1 MARFSS
7 IVMSGAVPASGS
19 WNTRP
24 MWAARRKSGSRVTS
38 SPSTVTVP
46 VSGGSLPAMTLSI
59 VDFPA
64 PLEPMTVANSPGSSR
79 SEMPWRA
86 SRSFGVP
93 AKNVL
98 LTSVSSSMSRTSR
111 RGGRRRGAAQGPQR
125 TDPPEHA
132 PLGQEERDDDED
144 GGDELHVVGV
154 EEPDPQGELDGDP
167 VQHGA
172 EHDGERGDEDDTRAE
187 DRLAEDD
194 RGQAGDDEPDPHRDV
209 GEPLVLGDD
218 RPAQAD
224 QPVGQRQPEDLRPV
238 GVDAEAADHLLV

>member
-19 WNTRP
+19 RNTRP

-38 SPSTVTVP
+38 APSTVTVP
-46 VSGGSLPAMTLSI
+46 ASGGSFPAMTLSI

-64 PLEPMTVANSPGSSR
+64 PLDPMTVVNSPGASR

-86 SRSFGVP
+86 RRSFGVP

-111 RGGRRRGAAQGPQR
+111 RRGRGGGPPQRAQGAHPA
-125 TDPPEHA
+125 EHA
-132 PLGQEERDDDED
+132 PLRQHQGDDDEH

-154 EEPDPQGELDGDP
+154 EPAHPQGDLDRHP
-167 VQHGA
+167 VQHRA
-172 EHDGERGDEDDTRAE
+172 EHDGQRGDDDEPRAE

-194 RGQAGDDEPDPHRDV
+194 RGQARDDEPDPHQT
-209 GEPLVLGDD
+209 GT
-218 RPAQAD
+218 
-224 QPVGQRQPEDLRPV
+224 
-238 GVDAEAADHLLV
+238 